1 MFEPGFNIAPI
12 TDGYDWTIAWSAGAV
27 VSTPTDLAR
36 WINALIDG
44 NVLDPEHREIMTTP
58 TPQSVKAL
66 SGGPAYGAVRWTG
79 VGLGLLRYEIDGQ
92 GTGWGHEG
100 SINGFV
106 SNVMRTNDSGQMVA
120 ATSNF
125 LQTDPFAAPGKLVF
139 SVNASVN
146 P

>member
-1 MFEPGFNIAPI
+1 
-12 TDGYDWTIAWSAGAV
+12 
-27 VSTPTDLAR
+27 
-36 WINALIDG
+36 
-44 NVLDPEHREIMTTP
+44 MTTP

-66 SGGPAYGAVRWTG
+66 SGGPSYGAVRWTG
-79 VGLGLLRYEIDGQ
+79 GSLGLLRYEIDGQ

-106 SNVMRTNDSGQMVA
+106 SNVVRMNDTGQTVA

-125 LQTDPFAAPGKLVF
+125 LQTDSFAALGELVI
-139 SVNASVN
+139 SVSSSVK